1 MENNFTQFLDN
12 LRLTQN
18 QREDAKKKYE
28 GVINCLSR
36 HFYDRSKNNGDQ
48 YLFGSYKTKTAIRPI
63 EGGSD
68 VDVLFKI
75 DKDTYERYKNNTSGL
90 LQECR
95 NALKDTYSTT
105 EEIHAWGKVVLV
117 KFYDGTHN
125 IEVLPALEKDDS
137 KFCIPNTENGGSW
150 DDFDPRSQIDAFQD
164 SNETTGGLTRVCS
177 MMIKNW
183 VRNTSTLEYK
193 SFSIV
198 EDVILFTDKI
208 YPDGK
213 GNENYDVII
222 RDFFHFWIKRISD
235 NDNKKSYFQT
245 ALDRANKAVE
255 YEKEGKHIEASEEW
269 RKIFTPS
276 LFPHSDKNE
285 EKRDETKHFSIAARP
300 WSI

>member
-1 MENNFTQFLDN
+1 MEENFNRFLDN

-28 GVINCLSR
+28 GVINCLAR
-36 HFYDRSKNNGDQ
+36 HFYNRGKNDGDQ

-75 DKDTYERYKNNTSGL
+75 DKDTYEKYKNNTSGL

-95 NALKDTYSTT
+95 NALKGTYSTT

-117 KFYDGTHN
+117 KFCDGTHN
-125 IEVLPALEKDDS
+125 VEVLPAVEQDDS

-150 DDFDPRSQIDAFQD
+150 NDFDPRLQIDSFQD
-164 SNETTGGLTRVCS
+164 SNETTNGLTRACS

-198 EDVILFTDKI
+198 EDVILFTNKI
-208 YPDGK
+208 YPNGK
-213 GNENYDVII
+213 GDENYDVIV

-235 NDNKKSYFQT
+235 NDNRKSYFQT
-245 ALDRANKAVE
+245 ALDRASKAVE

-285 EKRDETKHFSIAARP
+285 EKRDETKHFSTAARP

>member
-1 MENNFTQFLDN
+1 
-12 LRLTQN
+12 
-18 QREDAKKKYE
+18 
-28 GVINCLSR
+28 
-36 HFYDRSKNNGDQ
+36 
-48 YLFGSYKTKTAIRPI
+48 
-63 EGGSD
+63 
-68 VDVLFKI
+68 
-75 DKDTYERYKNNTSGL
+75 
-90 LQECR
+90 
-95 NALKDTYSTT
+95 
-105 EEIHAWGKVVLV
+105 V
-117 KFYDGTHN
+117 KFCDGTHN
-125 IEVLPALEKDDS
+125 VEVLPALEKDDS
-137 KFCIPNTENGGSW
+137 KFCIPNTEDGGSW

-164 SNETTGGLTRVCS
+164 SNETTDGLTRTCS

-198 EDVILFTDKI
+198 KDVILFTDKI

-213 GNENYDVII
+213 GDENYDVII

-235 NDNKKSYFQT
+235 NDNRKSYFQT

-269 RKIFTPS
+269 RKIFAPS

-285 EKRDETKHFSIAARP
+285 ENRNETRHFSTAPRP